1 MGFASASSF
10 SYAFR
15 RGAGVTPRTFR
26 TRVLRAS
33 R

>member
-15 RGAGVTPRTFR
+15 RAAGMTPREFR
-26 TRVLRAS
+26 NRAAD
-33 R
+33 RPH